1 MSLLTGIYNKI
12 QYTMANAISDP
23 KAEEFAKQQA
33 IQKKQDEEVK
43 RREAETSQAEAEKVA
58 KKAADDAAAKDL
70 AKRSQFNSTEA
81 SADIAKRILNGFF
94 YCLLILT
101 ALYSGHIAANLSIG
115 YNAPF
120 RVFSF
125 FYGTLFFFLII
136 PYTLYIVYVKQQKIP
151 SYTVLPMSTYTTQ
164 GTFESIIYGWYCYKE
179 DEVSKAARAAIDQ
192 MYLNGFTRSQTKP
205 KVA

>member
-1 MSLLTGIYNKI
+1 
-12 QYTMANAISDP
+12 MANAISDP
-23 KAEEFAKQQA
+23 KAEEYARQQA
-33 IQKKQDEEVK
+33 LQRKQDEEVK
-43 RREAETSQAEAEKVA
+43 RREAEAAQTDAQRAA
-58 KKAADDAAAKDL
+58 KKAADQAASTEL
-70 AKRSQFNSTEA
+70 AKRSQFNTTQA
-81 SADIAKRILNGFF
+81 SSDIAKRVINGFF
-94 YCLLILT
+94 QWLLILT
-101 ALYSGHIAANLSIG
+101 ALYSGHIAANMSIG
-115 YNAPF
+115 YNVPF

-151 SYTVLPMSTYTTQ
+151 SYTALPMSTYTTQ
-164 GTFESIIYGWYCYKE
+164 GTFERIIYGWYCYKE